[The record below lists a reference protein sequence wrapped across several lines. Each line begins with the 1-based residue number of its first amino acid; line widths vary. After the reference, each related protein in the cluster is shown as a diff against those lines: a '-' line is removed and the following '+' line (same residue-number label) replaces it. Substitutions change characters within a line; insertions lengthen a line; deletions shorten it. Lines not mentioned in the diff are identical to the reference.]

1 MRQKQIIEAYH
12 RVQAFLAD
20 HPPSASPG
28 CLKQKQAFDEIVASL
43 DDHAVNQVFGRRTRH
58 FEVGREQLL
67 TTALREEHLAPIS
80 RIARAI
86 LADAPGIE
94 RALKMPAYYIT
105 TLRLIAEANAMR
117 NAAALYEEQF
127 VDAGRPAAFLEQLEA
142 ATETLRQ
149 CMLGKARN
157 LGLQVGAGAG
167 LEREIQRGRSVL
179 EILDTI
185 VRDAFHG
192 NEQLLEEWR
201 SARRVR
207 AVPGGVALAL
217 VEAA

>member
-1 MRQKQIIEAYH
+1 M
-12 RVQAFLAD
+12 
-20 HPPSASPG
+20 
-28 CLKQKQAFDEIVASL
+28 
-43 DDHAVNQVFGRRTRH
+43 NQVLGRRQRHGEVEAEPTLTR
-58 FEVGREQLL
+58 
-67 TTALREEHLAPIS
+67 ALREEHLAPIS

-94 RALKMPAYYIT
+94 KALKMPEYYIT
-105 TLRLIAEANAMR
+105 TLTLISEANAMR
-117 NAAALYEEQF
+117 DAAAFYEDQF
-127 VDAGRPAAFLEQLEA
+127 VDAGRPTDFLAQLDA

-167 LEREIQRGRSVL
+167 LERQIQHGRSVL

-185 VRDAFHG
+185 VRAAFRD
-192 NEQLLEEWR
+192 NQQLLAEWR

-207 AVPGGVALAL
+207 AKPGGVGAASAQGDTAPDVAPTPMAL
-217 VEAA
+217 VVAA